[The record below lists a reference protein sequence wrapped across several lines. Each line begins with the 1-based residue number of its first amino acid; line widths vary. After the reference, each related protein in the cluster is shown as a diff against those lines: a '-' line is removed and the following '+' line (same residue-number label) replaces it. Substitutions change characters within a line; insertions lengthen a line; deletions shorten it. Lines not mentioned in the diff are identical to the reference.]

1 MSRIFVGG
9 FLSALVLVFAFQ
21 GVSAQRNVSV
31 SEPSSESQVPSEP
44 GHAECAV
51 ASCCQNSATEAVAEE
66 PSLPQLDP
74 RSVEQPSVEIA
85 DVADVAD
92 GSEADFPAPI
102 VQVGGT
108 QFDADPFSPRTAK
121 KSAPALKFEEAGS
134 VAADGDGFPSTTPE
148 GDATAEEAVAPA
160 MDRIWIMI
168 HPEKGL
174 QFLQTAEEV
183 LLKKGQGAGTREFF
197 LIDCEKFSME
207 GKLGEGKPEF
217 VLTCEAFSL
226 EGAFRTAKAL
236 EIKGAKLI
244 YDTGRQELT
253 LSGTEEAPV
262 RVSIRDN
269 DESKL
274 QAQEIILKLN
284 ESSYQMQVSGANMEL
299 ITVPARLQPTP
310 ANRSDDPLF
319 GRF

>member
-31 SEPSSESQVPSEP
+31 DETSSEAQVASEPD
-44 GHAECAV
+44 HAECAV
-51 ASCCQNSATEAVAEE
+51 ASCCQDSATEAVAEE
-66 PSLPQLDP
+66 PRLLLTEPQFSSERSFKFAVAAVESEPDFFEPIAQVSAEVAPPRQRALPDP
-74 RSVEQPSVEIA
+74 FAPASPA
-85 DVADVAD
+85 DDTFPAASDSAVAD
-92 GSEADFPAPI
+92 
-102 VQVGGT
+102 
-108 QFDADPFSPRTAK
+108 
-121 KSAPALKFEEAGS
+121 EE
-134 VAADGDGFPSTTPE
+134 DKP
-148 GDATAEEAVAPA
+148 APA

-183 LLKKGQGAGTREFF
+183 LLKKGQEAGTQEFF
-197 LIDCEKFSME
+197 LIDCDKFSME
-207 GKLGEGKPEF
+207 GKLGEDKPEF

-299 ITVPARLQPTP
+299 ITVPSTQRTRDGSNATSVNPF
-310 ANRSDDPLF
+310 SSF
-319 GRF
+319 